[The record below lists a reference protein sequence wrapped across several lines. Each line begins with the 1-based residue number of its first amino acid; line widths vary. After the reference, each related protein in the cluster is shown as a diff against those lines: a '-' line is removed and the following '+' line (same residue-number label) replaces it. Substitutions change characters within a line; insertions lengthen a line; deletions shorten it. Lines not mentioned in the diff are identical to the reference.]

1 MEAPSEPIETNQ
13 SSSGLEPVELAGGR
27 DALAV
32 QGLDLGP
39 ARPLVQ
45 EALELVQA
53 VGVALG
59 LDPDRA
65 VGQVL
70 GVAGEPELAGLAL
83 HRPAEPDPLDL
94 ALDHGLQP
102 HGAHGWMVTGA
113 PRGSVSARRVMVALS
128 MRTQPL
134 DTGRPSSHGL

>member
-13 SSSGLEPVELAGGR
+13 SLSGLEPVELAGGR

-53 VGVALG
+53 VGVAL
-59 LDPDRA
+59 DPDRA

-70 GVAGEPELAGLAL
+70 RVAGEPKLAGLAL

-102 HGAHGWMVTGA
+102 HGLIHRGTAPESFRPTGA
-113 PRGSVSARRVMVALS
+113 PLRGS
-128 MRTQPL
+128 P
-134 DTGRPSSHGL
+134 DPSSRTPPVPAG